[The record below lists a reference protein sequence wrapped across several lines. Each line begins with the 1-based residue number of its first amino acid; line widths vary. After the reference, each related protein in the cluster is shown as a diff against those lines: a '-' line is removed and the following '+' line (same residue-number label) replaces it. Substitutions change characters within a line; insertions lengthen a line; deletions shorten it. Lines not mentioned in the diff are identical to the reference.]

1 MSSSSLGCSGRSG
14 VVLLESRHEGDQGLD
29 TLDGHGV
36 VEGCTASTDR
46 SVTLQVDQVGCG
58 GLSEELVLKIIVAAD
73 SEGDIDARAVSG
85 LHVVHVVALRA
96 VDIVVEEGGPLGSLG
111 LHGRDSALLE
121 HVGEI
126 EAAHID
132 RPAGWRVVERVG
144 GLGEGLP
151 VAQQGSV
158 AAMAGD
164 QVVSNDD
171 EGESGG
177 ADVLLRASVDNAV
190 LRPVDWLR
198 AEVAGHV
205 ADEGLASGH
214 LVVSELVELEALDGL
229 VVTVVEE
236 LGLSVD
242 IPVGWL
248 GNRCVS
254 VGRVVSDLV
263 SDAVLLRLFDGALRP
278 SARSQVVRS
287 LLLSIA
293 EQVVADGREL
303 ERCTT
308 LEHED
313 SVIVRD

>member
-1 MSSSSLGCSGRSG
+1 MSGSLGCSGRSG
-14 VVLLESRHEGDQGLD
+14 VVLLEGRHEGNQGLD
-29 TLDGHGV
+29 TLEWHGV
-36 VEGCTASTDR
+36 VKGCAASTDR
-46 SVTLQVDQVGCG
+46 SVALQVNQVGCG
-58 GLSEELVLKIIVAAD
+58 GLSEELVLKVIVAAD
-73 SEGDIDARAVSG
+73 SEGDIDARSVSG

-111 LHGRDSALLE
+111 LQGREAALLK
-121 HVGEI
+121 HVGDI
-126 EAAHID
+126 EAAHVD

-151 VAQQGSV
+151 VAQQGGV
-158 AAMAGD
+158 AAMAGN
-164 QVVSNDD
+164 QVVSSDD
-171 EGESGG
+171 EGESGW
-177 ADVLLRASVDNAV
+177 ADILLRASVDNTV

-205 ADEGLASGH
+205 ADEGLAFGH
-214 LVVSELVELEALDGL
+214 LVMSELMELEALDSL

-242 IPVGWL
+242 VPVGWL

-254 VGRVVSDLV
+254 VGRVVCDLV
-263 SDAVLLRLFDGALRP
+263 SIAVLLRLFDGALRP

-293 EQVVADGREL
+293 KQVVADGREL
-303 ERCTT
+303 ERSTT

-313 SVIVRD
+313 SVIVGD

>member
-1 MSSSSLGCSGRSG
+1 MSGSLGCSGRSG
-14 VVLLESRHEGDQGLD
+14 VVLLEGRHEGDQGLD
-29 TLDGHGV
+29 TLEWHGV
-36 VEGCTASTDR
+36 VEGCAASTDR
-46 SVTLQVDQVGCG
+46 SVALQVNQVGCG
-58 GLSEELVLKIIVAAD
+58 GLSEELVLKVIVAAD
-73 SEGDIDARAVSG
+73 SEGDIDARSVSG

-111 LHGRDSALLE
+111 LQGREAALLN
-121 HVGEI
+121 HVGDI
-126 EAAHID
+126 EAAHVD

-151 VAQQGSV
+151 VAQQGGV
-158 AAMAGD
+158 AAMAGN
-164 QVVSNDD
+164 QVVSSDD
-171 EGESGG
+171 EGESGW
-177 ADVLLRASVDNAV
+177 ADILLRASVDNTV

-205 ADEGLASGH
+205 ADEGLAFGH
-214 LVVSELVELEALDGL
+214 LVMSELMELEALDSL

-242 IPVGWL
+242 VPVGWL

-254 VGRVVSDLV
+254 VGRVVSDLI
-263 SDAVLLRLFDGALRP
+263 SIAVLLRLFDGALRP
-278 SARSQVVRS
+278 SARSQIVRS

-293 EQVVADGREL
+293 KQVVADGREL
-303 ERCTT
+303 ERSTT

-313 SVIVRD
+313 SVIVGD

>member
-1 MSSSSLGCSGRSG
+1 MSGSLGCSSRSG

-29 TLDGHGV
+29 TLEWHGV
-36 VEGCTASTDR
+36 VEGCAASTDR
-46 SVTLQVDQVGCG
+46 SVALQVDQVGCG
-58 GLSEELVLKIIVAAD
+58 GLSEELVLKVIVAAD
-73 SEGDIDARAVSG
+73 SEGDIDARSVSG

-111 LHGRDSALLE
+111 LQGREAALLK
-121 HVGEI
+121 HVGDI
-126 EAAHID
+126 EAAHVD

-151 VAQQGSV
+151 VAQQGGV
-158 AAMAGD
+158 AAMAGN
-164 QVVSNDD
+164 QVVSSDD
-171 EGESGG
+171 EGESGW
-177 ADVLLRASVDNAV
+177 ADILLRASVDNAV

-205 ADEGLASGH
+205 ADEGLAFGH
-214 LVVSELVELEALDGL
+214 LVMSELMELEALDSL

-242 IPVGWL
+242 VPVGWL

-254 VGRVVSDLV
+254 VGRVVSDLIGI
-263 SDAVLLRLFDGALRP
+263 AVLLRLFDGALRP

-293 EQVVADGREL
+293 KQVVADGREL
-303 ERCTT
+303 KRSTT

-313 SVIVRD
+313 SVIVGD